1 MPSTTCPTPLSC
13 RDLKTLGK
21 LKEVFGTTARQARLA
36 EIERRL
42 AAHSETLVAHN
53 DKHAAHRNDLRTI
66 GELNGLDEAQLE
78 KLASAIAETFD
89 AIALRRGH
97 PLGKDFRDIWRRA
110 Q

>member
-1 MPSTTCPTPLSC
+1 
-13 RDLKTLGK
+13 LKILGK

-36 EIERRL
+36 AIEYRL
-42 AAHSETLVAHN
+42 AGHSKALVAHN
-53 DKHAAHRNDLRTI
+53 EEHAAHRNDLRTI

-78 KLASAIAETFD
+78 KLADAVAETFD

-97 PLGKDFRDIWRRA
+97 PLGKDFRDVWRRA

>member
-1 MPSTTCPTPLSC
+1 MKL
-13 RDLKTLGK
+13 LEN
-21 LKEVFGTTARQARLA
+21 LKEIFGVSARQARLA
-36 EIERRL
+36 AIEYRL
-42 AAHSETLVAHN
+42 AGHSKALVAHN
-53 DKHAAHRNDLRTI
+53 DEHAAHRNDLRTI